1 MLSIEF
7 DEGTTAFWSGL
18 DDWQL
23 DQIAQYIENRF
34 KHADSVGG

>member
-1 MLSIEF
+1 MLQMEF

-18 DDWQL
+18 NDRQL
-23 DQIAQYIENRF
+23 DQIALYIEREF